1 MELVKQLCKLTSCFT
16 LLHVLFS
23 RDIINEVLYFI
34 LMDKMEFVRNVFLV
48 GKKNKSGAARWL
60 TSFTMM
66 LSILLSVY
74 LLKPMKEF
82 PKNMDMVLQH
92 QQENATFNRASCK
105 IDTIGNLDLPN
116 SILSDDQTF
125 MRYAECLAMKMNK
138 RHESFFIHQTM
149 GVMYKK
155 DTHFKPNL
163 VLYIELHTTANV
175 TRAHMESIMKKEIQS
190 ANLSKCS
197 KIFQVNHLKCNFY
210 S

>member
-34 LMDKMEFVRNVFLV
+34 LMDKMEFVRNVFLL
-48 GKKNKSGAARWL
+48 GKKNKSGAAGWL

-66 LSILLSVY
+66 LLILVSVY
-74 LLKPMKEF
+74 LQKPMKEF
-82 PKNMDMVLQH
+82 PKNMDMVIQH
-92 QQENATFNRASCK
+92 QQENATFIRASCK
-105 IDTIGNLDLPN
+105 IEAIGNLDLPN

-125 MRYAECLAMKMNK
+125 RRYAECLAMKMNK
-138 RHESFFIHQTM
+138 RHESFFVHQTV

-163 VLYIELHTTANV
+163 VLYIELHTMANV
-175 TRAHMESIMKKEIQS
+175 TRAHMERILKKEIQS
-190 ANLSKCS
+190 ASSSKCS

>member
-23 RDIINEVLYFI
+23 RDIINKVLYFI
-34 LMDKMEFVRNVFLV
+34 LIDIMEFVRNVFLV

-66 LSILLSVY
+66 LLILILVSVY
-74 LLKPMKEF
+74 LQRSMKEF
-82 PKNMDMVLQH
+82 PKNMDMVLQYK
-92 QQENATFNRASCK
+92 QENATFNRASCK
-105 IDTIGNLDLPN
+105 IEAIGNLYLPN

-125 MRYAECLAMKMNK
+125 RRYAECLGMKMNK
-138 RHESFFIHQTM
+138 RHENFFVHQTM
-149 GVMYKK
+149 GIMYKK

-175 TRAHMESIMKKEIQS
+175 TRAHMEHI
-190 ANLSKCS
+190 
-197 KIFQVNHLKCNFY
+197 H
-210 S
+210 